1 MKLKLF
7 ILAAILL
14 VTAVAGHAMLQYW
27 LRQPFFPFGST
38 LLVGSFHLLI
48 LGVLV
53 YLFVS
58 TIKAKL

>member
-7 ILAAILL
+7 ALL
-14 VTAVAGHAMLQYW
+14 VILITAFIAGHAMLQYW
-27 LRQPFFPFGST
+27 LDQPFFPFGST
-38 LLVGSFHLLI
+38 LLVGSFHLAI